1 MGPIKKG
8 FCWTRD
14 VLVICTLELVLQ
26 MDPAA
31 GWQWIVGVFGVG
43 GWDHI
48 SKPRLERR

>member
-14 VLVICTLELVLQ
+14 VLVIWTLELILQ

-43 GWDHI
+43 WGGGITFPSLD
-48 SKPRLERR
+48 